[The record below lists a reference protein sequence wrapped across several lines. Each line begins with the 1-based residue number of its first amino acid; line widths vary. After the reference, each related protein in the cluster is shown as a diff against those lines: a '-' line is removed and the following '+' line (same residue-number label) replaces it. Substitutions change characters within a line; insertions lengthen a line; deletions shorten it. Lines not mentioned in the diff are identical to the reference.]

1 MATRAADGVG
11 IADGRIGGIEERAR
25 GDAAEIAALVCR
37 ARAGD
42 RTAMTQIVDRC
53 GPMVR
58 AVAHR
63 YVSNAA
69 DVDDVVQDTW
79 LSLVEHLHSIRSPA
93 ATRAWLVQVTTRA
106 AWRNRRKVVRVA
118 PEAKLDERAADD
130 DTAELGLSN
139 VWCEQLR
146 QPLAEAMRALRPDS
160 RRLIELLAADEPPDY
175 RTAGTLLNR
184 PIGSIGPT
192 RQRALERLRRQPALS
207 RFLDEGRL
215 AAAASSTASDSHY
228 GRWAAW

>member
-1 MATRAADGVG
+1 MAAHAADGVG
-11 IADGRIGGIEERAR
+11 IADGRIGGVEERPR

-42 RTAMTQIVDRC
+42 RAAMTQIVDRC
-53 GPMVR
+53 APMVR

-63 YVSNAA
+63 YVSNPA
-69 DVDDVVQDTW
+69 DVDDAVQDAW

-106 AWRNRRKVVRVA
+106 AWRNRRKVGRVA
-118 PEAKLDERAADD
+118 PEAELDERAADD
-130 DTAELGLSN
+130 DTAELGLTN

-146 QPLAEAMRALRPDS
+146 QPLAEAVRALQPAS

-175 RTAGTLLNR
+175 RTAGKLLNR

-192 RQRALERLRRQPALS
+192 RQRALERLHRHPALA
-207 RFLDEGRL
+207 RFMEEREL
-215 AAAASSTASDSHY
+215 ADAVAS
-228 GRWAAW
+228 